1 MQGRHATLTA
11 LLFAAAAGCTDA
23 PLGSA
28 PDPDDALLAQV
39 AALGFRTDMV
49 EVFEDYVL
57 VEGDIYITK
66 AELRS
71 VRLPGGDPLGPRFQ
85 YYTNSLVGRPKI
97 NEIRVDLSGL
107 ASQPAWQTAA
117 REALSHWS
125 GITDSY
131 VRMVEGTP
139 ADITMGTACTS
150 SNVAAYASFPSGGNP
165 GSTVHVNVCF
175 GYSTT
180 HAQKVHNMV
189 HEFGHTI
196 GFRHSNFT
204 QMGETAGTVGAN
216 HVWGT
221 PTSGNATGSVMNGG
235 TALNSWAG
243 FAASDLTSVR
253 TLYALPGTAIS
264 VTDSGGNALVTW
276 NAVPQATGYTVRLI
290 TYEYEQDAYGQSW
303 YRGRYFTAV
312 GSTTGTA
319 MLDDLRS
326 YTGSPSCTYPDPFD
340 WSPQPRTL
348 ENWYEYEVVTTFPNG
363 TSSSR
368 VYAPVAEPN
377 CGW

>member
-11 LLFAAAAGCTDA
+11 LLLAAVAGCTDA
-23 PLGSA
+23 PLGSE
-28 PDPDDALLAQV
+28 PGPDDALLAQV

-49 EVFEDYVL
+49 EVFEDHVL
-57 VEGDIYITK
+57 VEGDIYITR

-71 VRLPGGDPLGPRFQ
+71 VRLPGADPLGPRFQ
-85 YYTNSLVGRPKI
+85 YSTNSLVGRPKI
-97 NEIRVDLSGL
+97 NEIRVDLAGL

-139 ADITMGTACTS
+139 ADITVGTACTS

-216 HVWGT
+216 HIWPT

-235 TALNSWAG
+235 TALHSWAG
-243 FAASDLTSVR
+243 FVTSDLTAVRALYPLPAPGGLSV
-253 TLYALPGTAIS
+253 A
-264 VTDSGGNALVTW
+264 DQGGVPLVSW
-276 NAVPQATGYTVRLI
+276 SAVAGATSYTVSLI
-290 TYEYEQDAYGQSW
+290 TFSTVNGQYQSHW
-303 YRGRYFTAV
+303 RSPITTTT
-312 GSTTGTA
+312 STSY
-319 MLDDLRS
+319 LDVNNV
-326 YTGSPSCTYPDPFD
+326 YTGVYECNYD
-340 WSPQPRTL
+340 WGWNGESHGA
-348 ENWYEYEVVTTFPNG
+348 WYEYSVQANFPG
-363 TSSSR
+363 GSSNYLHSR
-368 VYAPVAEPN
+368 HYAPVAQPY
-377 CGW
+377 CLW